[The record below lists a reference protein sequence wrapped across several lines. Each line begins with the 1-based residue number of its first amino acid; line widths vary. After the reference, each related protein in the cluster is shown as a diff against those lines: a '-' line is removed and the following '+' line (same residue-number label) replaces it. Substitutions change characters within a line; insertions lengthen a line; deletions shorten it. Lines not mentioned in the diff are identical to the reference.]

1 MSLLFETGSLGHR
14 HMSSSSSLVNL
25 VNALTCLPGVGQK
38 SAQRMA
44 LHLIERDQEGAGRL
58 AKAINTALDKVQ
70 HCQQCRNFS
79 DSDLCE
85 ICVNPKRNA
94 STLCIVETPAD
105 VLAIESSGAF
115 QGSYYVLLGRLSP
128 LDGIGPDQLGLDK
141 LEDYLQA
148 GSVEEII
155 LATSATVEGDI
166 TAQFVADIAHKTDIS
181 TSRLARGIPLG
192 GELEFVDS
200 GTLSRALLGRQRF
213 E

>member
-1 MSLLFETGSLGHR
+1 VSSSPSLLE
-14 HMSSSSSLVNL
+14 L

-44 LHLIERDQEGAGRL
+44 LHLIERDQQGARKL
-58 AKAINTALDKVQ
+58 ANALLGALDKVR
-70 HCQQCRNFS
+70 HCNRCRNFS
-79 DSDLCE
+79 DTDLCQ
-85 ICVNPKRNA
+85 ICSNQKRNT
-94 STLCIVETPAD
+94 SILCVVETPAD

-115 QGSYYVLLGRLSP
+115 QGTYYVLLGRLSP
-128 LDGIGPDQLGLDK
+128 LDGIGPDQLGLDR
-141 LEDYLQA
+141 LEDYL
-148 GSVEEII
+148 GGGEVEEII

-166 TAQFVADIAHKTDIS
+166 TSQFVADVARKFNIR

-200 GTLSRALLGRQRF
+200 GTLSRALSGRQQI